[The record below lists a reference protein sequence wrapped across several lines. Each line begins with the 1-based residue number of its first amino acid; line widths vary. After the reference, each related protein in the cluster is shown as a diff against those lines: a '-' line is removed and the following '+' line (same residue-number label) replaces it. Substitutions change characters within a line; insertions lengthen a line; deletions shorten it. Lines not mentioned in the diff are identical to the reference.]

1 MIVPYLGEKSKFS
14 NFIKPN
20 IPSDIKTYVEPF
32 GGMFG
37 IFFSLDFSKYKDVKF
52 VYNDVNY
59 LNYNLF
65 NYLRYNDDFI
75 KLISDIKVDKSKYLE
90 SLKSITL
97 NENKLKLAIDW
108 LIVLCCSSPYEV
120 GKDSWR
126 NDSEFEI
133 FKLKFKAY
141 KYHLDKVNN
150 IHNLDY
156 KEVIE
161 KYDSPSTYIYLDPPY
176 WKTENYYNNHD
187 FDRADHERLANILN
201 NVESKFSLSYYDFDL
216 LHQWFPEDRFRW
228 EKKEF
233 AKAAAAKKN
242 VKQNMAEELLI
253 LNY

>member
-32 GGMFG
+32 GGM
-37 IFFSLDFSKYKDVKF
+37 FFSLDFSKYKDVKF

-161 KYDSPSTYIYLDPPY
+161 KYDSPSTFFYVDPPY
-176 WKTENYYNNHD
+176 MGKERHYINHG
-187 FDRADHERLANILN
+187 FSGESHIELAKILN
-201 NVESKFSLSYYDFDL
+201 NIKNFKLLCKKYKGLVLVGYNLRYSRSLNFFYNLVLSFKVGKPL
-216 LHQWFPEDRFRW
+216 
-228 EKKEF
+228 
-233 AKAAAAKKN
+233 
-242 VKQNMAEELLI
+242 
-253 LNY
+253 

>member
-37 IFFSLDFSKYKDVKF
+37 IFFSLDLSKYKDVKF

-65 NYLRYNDDFI
+65 NYLRYNDDFPL
-75 KLISDIKVDKSKYLE
+75 LISDIKVDKSKYLE

-161 KYDSPSTYIYLDPPY
+161 KYDSPSTFFYVDPPY
-176 WKTENYYNNHD
+176 MGKERHYINHG
-187 FDRADHERLANILN
+187 FSGESHIELAKILN
-201 NVESKFSLSYYDFDL
+201 NIKGKFLLSYYYFNGLEKLYENCRFDS
-216 LHQWFPEDRFRW
+216 
-228 EKKEF
+228 K
-233 AKAAAAKKN
+233 
-242 VKQNMAEELLI
+242 MTIMGTELI
-253 LNY
+253 IMNF

>member
-20 IPSDIKTYVEPF
+20 IPTDIKTYVEPF

-37 IFFSLDFSKYKDVKF
+37 IFFSLDFAKFKDVNF
-52 VYNDVNY
+52 IYNDVNY

-65 NYLRYNDDFI
+65 NYLRYDNSFI
-75 KLISDIKVDKSKYLE
+75 SKIKNISVDKNKYLD

-97 NENKLKLAIDW
+97 NHDKLQLAIDW

-141 KYHLDKVNN
+141 KYHLDKVND

-161 KYDSPSTYIYLDPPY
+161 KYDSPSTFFYVDPPY
-176 WKTENYYNNHD
+176 MGREKHYINHS
-187 FDRADHERLANILN
+187 FNSESHIELSKILN
-201 NVESKFSLSYYDFDL
+201 SIKGKFLLSYYYFNGLEKLYSECRFDSKL
-216 LHQWFPEDRFRW
+216 TIMGTE
-228 EKKEF
+228 
-233 AKAAAAKKN
+233 
-242 VKQNMAEELLI
+242 MI
-253 LNY
+253 IMNY

>member
-65 NYLRYNDDFI
+65 NYLRYNDDFPL
-75 KLISDIKVDKSKYLE
+75 LISDIKVDKSKYLE

-161 KYDSPSTYIYLDPPY
+161 KYDSPSTFFYVDPPY
-176 WKTENYYNNHD
+176 MGKERHYINHG
-187 FDRADHERLANILN
+187 FSGESHIELAKILN
-201 NVESKFSLSYYDFDL
+201 NIKGKFLLSYYYFNGLEKLYENCRFDS
-216 LHQWFPEDRFRW
+216 
-228 EKKEF
+228 K
-233 AKAAAAKKN
+233 
-242 VKQNMAEELLI
+242 MTIMGTELI
-253 LNY
+253 IMNF

>member
-65 NYLRYNDDFI
+65 NYLRYNDDFPL
-75 KLISDIKVDKSKYLE
+75 LISDIKVDKSKYLE

-97 NENKLKLAIDW
+97 NDDKLKLAIDW

-141 KYHLDKVNN
+141 KYHLDRVNN

-161 KYDSPSTYIYLDPPY
+161 KYDSPSTFFYVDPPY
-176 WKTENYYNNHD
+176 MGKERHYINHG
-187 FDRADHERLANILN
+187 FSGESHIELAKILN
-201 NVESKFSLSYYDFDL
+201 NIKGKFLLSYYYFNGLEKLYENCRFDS
-216 LHQWFPEDRFRW
+216 
-228 EKKEF
+228 K
-233 AKAAAAKKN
+233 
-242 VKQNMAEELLI
+242 MTIMGTELI
-253 LNY
+253 IMNF

>member
-161 KYDSPSTYIYLDPPY
+161 KYDSPSTFFYVDPPY
-176 WKTENYYNNHD
+176 MGKERHYINHG
-187 FDRADHERLANILN
+187 FSGESHIELAKILN
-201 NVESKFSLSYYDFDL
+201 NIKGKFLLSYYYFNGLEKLYENCRFDS
-216 LHQWFPEDRFRW
+216 
-228 EKKEF
+228 K
-233 AKAAAAKKN
+233 
-242 VKQNMAEELLI
+242 MTIMGTELI
-253 LNY
+253 IMNF

>member
-20 IPSDIKTYVEPF
+20 IPTDIKTYVEPF

-37 IFFSLDFSKYKDVKF
+37 IFFSLDFSKFRNVEF

-65 NYLRYNDDFI
+65 NFLRYNNDFI
-75 KLISDIKVDKSKYLE
+75 SKIEDIVVDKDKYLK

-97 NENKLKLAIDW
+97 NKDNLQLAIDW
-108 LIVLCCSSPYEV
+108 LIVLCCSSPYEI

-126 NDSEFEI
+126 SDSEFEI

-141 KYHLDKVNN
+141 KHHLDQVDN
-150 IHNLDY
+150 ILNLDY

-161 KYDSPSTYIYLDPPY
+161 KYDSESTFFYIDPPY
-176 WKTENYYNNHD
+176 MGKERYYINHNFTENSHK
-187 FDRADHERLANILN
+187 ELANILN
-201 NVESKFSLSYYDFDL
+201 NIKGRFLLSYYYFNGLEKLYENCRFDS
-216 LHQWFPEDRFRW
+216 
-228 EKKEF
+228 K
-233 AKAAAAKKN
+233 
-242 VKQNMAEELLI
+242 MTIMGTELI
-253 LNY
+253 IMNF

>member
-1 MIVPYLGEKSKFS
+1 
-14 NFIKPN
+14 
-20 IPSDIKTYVEPF
+20 
-32 GGMFG
+32 MFG
-37 IFFSLDFSKYKDVKF
+37 IFFSLDLSKYKDVKF

-161 KYDSPSTYIYLDPPY
+161 KYDSPSTFFYVDPPY
-176 WKTENYYNNHD
+176 MGKERHYINHG
-187 FDRADHERLANILN
+187 FSGESHIELAKILN
-201 NVESKFSLSYYDFDL
+201 NIKGKFLLSYYYFNGLEKLYENCRFDS
-216 LHQWFPEDRFRW
+216 
-228 EKKEF
+228 K
-233 AKAAAAKKN
+233 
-242 VKQNMAEELLI
+242 MTIMGTELI
-253 LNY
+253 IMNF

>member
-20 IPSDIKTYVEPF
+20 IPTDIKTYVEPF

-37 IFFSLDFSKYKDVKF
+37 IFFSLDFSKFRNVEF

-65 NYLRYNDDFI
+65 NFLRYNNDFI
-75 KLISDIKVDKSKYLE
+75 SKIEDIVVDKDKYLK

-97 NENKLKLAIDW
+97 NKDNLQLAIDW
-108 LIVLCCSSPYEV
+108 LIVLCCSSPYEI

-126 NDSEFEI
+126 SDSEFEI

-141 KYHLDKVNN
+141 KYHLDQVDN
-150 IHNLDY
+150 ILNLDY

-161 KYDSPSTYIYLDPPY
+161 KYDSESTFFYIDPPY
-176 WKTENYYNNHD
+176 MGKERYYINHNFTENSHK
-187 FDRADHERLANILN
+187 ELANILN
-201 NVESKFSLSYYDFDL
+201 NIKGRFLLSYYYFNGLEKLYENCRFDS
-216 LHQWFPEDRFRW
+216 
-228 EKKEF
+228 K
-233 AKAAAAKKN
+233 
-242 VKQNMAEELLI
+242 MTIMGTELI
-253 LNY
+253 IMNF

>member
-65 NYLRYNDDFI
+65 NYLRYNDDF
-75 KLISDIKVDKSKYLE
+75 LSFISDIKVDRSKYLE

-141 KYHLDKVNN
+141 KYHLDKVDN

-161 KYDSPSTYIYLDPPY
+161 KYDSPSTFFYVDPPY
-176 WKTENYYNNHD
+176 MGKERHYINHSFSD
-187 FDRADHERLANILN
+187 ESHVELSKILN
-201 NVESKFSLSYYDFDL
+201 NIQGKFLLSYYYFNGLEKLYEECRFDS
-216 LHQWFPEDRFRW
+216 
-228 EKKEF
+228 K
-233 AKAAAAKKN
+233 
-242 VKQNMAEELLI
+242 MTIMGTELI
-253 LNY
+253 IMNF

>member
-37 IFFSLDFSKYKDVKF
+37 IFFSLDFSKFRNVEF

-65 NYLRYNDDFI
+65 NFLRYNNDFI
-75 KLISDIKVDKSKYLE
+75 SKIEDIVVDKDKYLK

-97 NENKLKLAIDW
+97 NKDNLQLAIDW
-108 LIVLCCSSPYEV
+108 LIVLCCSSPYEI

-126 NDSEFEI
+126 SDSEFEI

-141 KYHLDKVNN
+141 KYHLDQVDN
-150 IHNLDY
+150 ILNLDY

-161 KYDSPSTYIYLDPPY
+161 KYDSESTFFYIDPPY
-176 WKTENYYNNHD
+176 MGKERYYINHNFTENSHK
-187 FDRADHERLANILN
+187 ELANILN
-201 NVESKFSLSYYDFDL
+201 NIKGRFLLSYYYFNGLEKLYENCRFDS
-216 LHQWFPEDRFRW
+216 
-228 EKKEF
+228 K
-233 AKAAAAKKN
+233 
-242 VKQNMAEELLI
+242 MTIMGTELI
-253 LNY
+253 IMNF

>member
-20 IPSDIKTYVEPF
+20 IPTDIKTYVEPF

-37 IFFSLDFSKYKDVKF
+37 IFFSLDFSKFRNVEF

-65 NYLRYNDDFI
+65 NFLRYNNDFI
-75 KLISDIKVDKSKYLE
+75 SKIEDIVVDKDKYLK

-126 NDSEFEI
+126 SDSEFEI

-141 KYHLDKVNN
+141 KYHLDQVDN
-150 IHNLDY
+150 ILNLDY

-161 KYDSPSTYIYLDPPY
+161 KYDSESTFFYIDPPY
-176 WKTENYYNNHD
+176 MGKERYYINHNFTENSHK
-187 FDRADHERLANILN
+187 ELANILN
-201 NVESKFSLSYYDFDL
+201 NIKGRFLLSYYYFNGLEKLYENCRFDS
-216 LHQWFPEDRFRW
+216 
-228 EKKEF
+228 K
-233 AKAAAAKKN
+233 
-242 VKQNMAEELLI
+242 MTIMGTELI
-253 LNY
+253 IMNF